1 MAGNAVV
8 VSRLLA
14 ALRQGDEAAV
24 AAELHPEVEATGQRG
39 TKRGISDVVT
49 WAKPTVDGHLV
60 SRVEVDEAR
69 EIGAEWVAVAARRQW
84 RWAATGE
91 LADEEGF
98 GVLFR
103 IRDGRVLRWDQTFPA
118 LADAIDAIPA

>member
-1 MAGNAVV
+1 M
-8 VSRLLA
+8 SRLLA

-84 RWAATGE
+84 RWAETGE